1 MIFVMRKLDVSG
13 SLGMQVFL
21 TSKSLE
27 RLAEAEMKNR
37 LSLTGSM
44 WKVILALNL
53 RDGLSQKELAEKI
66 YVDGSTLVPIID
78 RMERSRLLE
87 RRPDP
92 KDRRNNR
99 IFLTKKS
106 ESIVDSIVEI
116 ILAVRKAIYKGLSNE
131 EIESSRIILKKIMHN
146 ADSTT
151 NKITS
156 Y

>member
-1 MIFVMRKLDVSG
+1 MRKLDVSG

-37 LSLTGSM
+37 LGLTGSM

-78 RMERSRLLE
+78 KMERSRLLE

>member
-1 MIFVMRKLDVSG
+1 
-13 SLGMQVFL
+13 MQVFL

-37 LSLTGSM
+37 LGLTGSM

>member
-1 MIFVMRKLDVSG
+1 MGLVRRNWLKKS
-13 SLGMQVFL
+13 
-21 TSKSLE
+21 TS
-27 RLAEAEMKNR
+27 M
-37 LSLTGSM
+37 
-44 WKVILALNL
+44 
-53 RDGLSQKELAEKI
+53 
-66 YVDGSTLVPIID
+66 GSTLVPIMD
-78 RMERSRLLE
+78 KMEREELVE

>member
-1 MIFVMRKLDVSG
+1 MRKLDVSG

-37 LSLTGSM
+37 LGLTGSM

-116 ILAVRKAIYKGLSNE
+116 ILAVRKTIYKGLSNE

>member
-1 MIFVMRKLDVSG
+1 MRKLDVSG

>member
-1 MIFVMRKLDVSG
+1 MRKLDVSG

-37 LSLTGSM
+37 LGLTGSM

-78 RMERSRLLE
+78 KMERSRLLE

-116 ILAVRKAIYKGLSNE
+116 ILAVRKVIYKGLSNE
-131 EIESSRIILKKIMHN
+131 EIESSRIILKKITHN
-146 ADSTT
+146 ANSTT

>member
-1 MIFVMRKLDVSG
+1 MRKLDVSG

-21 TSKSLE
+21 TSESLE

-37 LSLTGSM
+37 LGLTGSM